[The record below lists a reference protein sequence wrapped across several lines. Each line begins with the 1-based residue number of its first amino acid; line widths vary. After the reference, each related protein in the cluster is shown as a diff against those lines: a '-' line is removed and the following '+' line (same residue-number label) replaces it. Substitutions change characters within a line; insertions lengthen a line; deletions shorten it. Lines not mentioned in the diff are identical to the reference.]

1 MGKVSY
7 LKDLTEAYMA
17 ERVSKWEKCNS
28 PYKNKPLNR
37 WVVVMNA
44 HNRKVIRKHRRSTGK
59 SNRLRSR
66 RTALGMV
73 RSLNYLNAMSEI
85 CRRNRQA
92 PPYRHYLAEGVV

>member
-7 LKDLTEAYMA
+7 LKDLTDAYMS
-17 ERVSKWEKCNS
+17 ERVSKWEECNS
-28 PYKNKPLNR
+28 PYKNKPLDR
-37 WVVVMNA
+37 WIEVTKA
-44 HNRKVIRKHRRSTGK
+44 HNRKVVRKHRRSVGK
-59 SNRLRSR
+59 SNRLGSR

-92 PPYRHYLAEGVV
+92 HPYRHYLAENVV